1 MKEKSTRFAI
11 RIINLYKYL
20 RDCKK
25 ETILS
30 KQLLRSG
37 TSIGANIREAVYAES
52 HLDFIHK
59 YSISLKECSETE
71 YWLYLL
77 QQTEYISDEEYESIN
92 TDCLEILKLLTAT
105 IVRLKK
111 QWERPIIFITYY
123 LLLIMKIVVLDGFA
137 ANPGDLS
144 WEGLKALGECTI
156 YDRTAPEEVLERAT
170 GAEVILTNK
179 VIINT
184 DHMAAL
190 PELKYIGVLATG
202 YNIVDT
208 TAAKERGIIVTN
220 IPAYSTAS
228 VAQMVFAHILNICQ
242 QVQHHSEEV
251 HKGRWTNNKDFCF
264 WDTPLIELRDK
275 KIGLVGLGNTGYT
288 TARVAIGFGMQVYAL
303 TSKSHFQLP
312 PEIKKMDLDQLF
324 SECDIISL
332 HCPLT
337 PETHELVNARRLAM
351 MKPNAILINTGRGPL
366 INEQDLADA
375 LNSGKIY
382 AAGVDVLSSEPP
394 RADNPLL
401 TAKNC
406 YITPHIAWASTEA
419 RERLMNI
426 AISNLQA
433 YISGTPENVVN
444 K

>member
-1 MKEKSTRFAI
+1 
-11 RIINLYKYL
+11 
-20 RDCKK
+20 
-25 ETILS
+25 
-30 KQLLRSG
+30 
-37 TSIGANIREAVYAES
+37 
-52 HLDFIHK
+52 
-59 YSISLKECSETE
+59 
-71 YWLYLL
+71 
-77 QQTEYISDEEYESIN
+77 
-92 TDCLEILKLLTAT
+92 
-105 IVRLKK
+105 
-111 QWERPIIFITYY
+111 
-123 LLLIMKIVVLDGFA
+123 MKIVVLDGFA

-156 YDRTAPEEVLERAT
+156 YDRTVPEEVLERAA

-179 VIINT
+179 VIINA

-202 YNIVDT
+202 YNVVDT
-208 TAAKERGIIVTN
+208 AAAKERGIIVTN

-303 TSKSHFQLP
+303 TSKSHFQL
-312 PEIKKMDLDQLF
+312 
-324 SECDIISL
+324 
-332 HCPLT
+332 
-337 PETHELVNARRLAM
+337 VNARRLAL

-366 INEQDLADA
+366 VNEQDLADA

>member
-1 MKEKSTRFAI
+1 M
-11 RIINLYKYL
+11 
-20 RDCKK
+20 
-25 ETILS
+25 
-30 KQLLRSG
+30 
-37 TSIGANIREAVYAES
+37 
-52 HLDFIHK
+52 
-59 YSISLKECSETE
+59 
-71 YWLYLL
+71 
-77 QQTEYISDEEYESIN
+77 
-92 TDCLEILKLLTAT
+92 
-105 IVRLKK
+105 
-111 QWERPIIFITYY
+111 
-123 LLLIMKIVVLDGFA
+123 
-137 ANPGDLS
+137 
-144 WEGLKALGECTI
+144 
-156 YDRTAPEEVLERAT
+156 
-170 GAEVILTNK
+170 
-179 VIINT
+179 
-184 DHMAAL
+184 
-190 PELKYIGVLATG
+190 ATG
-202 YNIVDT
+202 YNVVDT
-208 TAAKERGIIVTN
+208 AAAKERGIIVTN

-228 VAQMVFAHILNICQ
+228 VAQMVFAHILNISQ
-242 QVQHHSEEV
+242 QVQRHSEEV

-264 WDTPLIELRDK
+264 WDTPLMELRDK

-324 SECDIISL
+324 SECDIVSL

-382 AAGVDVLSSEPP
+382 AAGVDVLSTEPP

-406 YITPHIAWASTEA
+406 YITPHIAWATTEA
-419 RERLMNI
+419 RERLMNM

-433 YISGTPENVVN
+433 YIAGTPENVVN

>member
-1 MKEKSTRFAI
+1 
-11 RIINLYKYL
+11 
-20 RDCKK
+20 
-25 ETILS
+25 
-30 KQLLRSG
+30 
-37 TSIGANIREAVYAES
+37 
-52 HLDFIHK
+52 
-59 YSISLKECSETE
+59 
-71 YWLYLL
+71 
-77 QQTEYISDEEYESIN
+77 
-92 TDCLEILKLLTAT
+92 
-105 IVRLKK
+105 
-111 QWERPIIFITYY
+111 
-123 LLLIMKIVVLDGFA
+123 MKIVVLDGFA

-156 YDRTAPEEVLERAT
+156 YDRTVPEEVLERAA

-179 VIINT
+179 VIINA

-202 YNIVDT
+202 YNVVDT
-208 TAAKERGIIVTN
+208 AAAKERGIIVTN

-251 HKGRWTNNKDFCF
+251 HKGRWTNSKDFCF
-264 WDTPLIELRDK
+264 WDTPLMELRDK

-324 SECDIISL
+324 SECDIVSL

-351 MKPNAILINTGRGPL
+351 MKPSAILINTGRGPL

-375 LNSGKIY
+375 LNNGTIY
-382 AAGVDVLSSEPP
+382 AAGVDVLSQEPP

-401 TAKNC
+401 SARNC
-406 YITPHIAWASTEA
+406 YITPHIAWASTAA
-419 RERLMNI
+419 RERLMQIMLENI
-426 AISNLQA
+426 KA
-433 YISGTPENVVN
+433 YQDGKPVNVVN

>member
-1 MKEKSTRFAI
+1 MR
-11 RIINLYKYL
+11 
-20 RDCKK
+20 
-25 ETILS
+25 
-30 KQLLRSG
+30 
-37 TSIGANIREAVYAES
+37 
-52 HLDFIHK
+52 
-59 YSISLKECSETE
+59 
-71 YWLYLL
+71 
-77 QQTEYISDEEYESIN
+77 
-92 TDCLEILKLLTAT
+92 
-105 IVRLKK
+105 
-111 QWERPIIFITYY
+111 
-123 LLLIMKIVVLDGFA
+123 IVVLDGYTT
-137 ANPGDLS
+137 NPGDLC
-144 WEGLKALGECTI
+144 WDKLKELGECTI
-156 YDRTAPEEVLERAT
+156 YDRTAPGEVLERAA
-170 GAEVILTNK
+170 GAEAILTNK
-179 VIINT
+179 VVINSET
-184 DHMAAL
+184 MTAL
-190 PELKYIGVLATG
+190 PDLKYIGVMATG
-202 YNIVDT
+202 YNVVDIN
-208 TAAKERGIIVTN
+208 AARERGIIITN
-220 IPAYSTAS
+220 IPAYSTPS
-228 VAQMVFAHILNICQ
+228 VGQMVFAHILNISQ
-242 QVQHHSEEV
+242 QVQRHSEEV

-264 WDTPLIELRDK
+264 WDTPLMELREK

-337 PETHELVNARRLAM
+337 PETREMVNARRLAM
-351 MKPNAILINTGRGPL
+351 MKPTAILINTGRGPL